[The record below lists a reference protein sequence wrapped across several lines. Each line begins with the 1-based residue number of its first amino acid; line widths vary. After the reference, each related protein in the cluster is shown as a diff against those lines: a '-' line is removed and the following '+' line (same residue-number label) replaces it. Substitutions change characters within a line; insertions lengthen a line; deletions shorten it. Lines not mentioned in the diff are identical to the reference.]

1 MCSHAALELA
11 AVISITQTIG
21 SLVVHAKRNTGPR
34 GPVDFVD
41 EAPHLLLKLSLEQ
54 ELHRNGASFQ
64 GNLRVLI
71 DVSKLPGGLYVLV
84 AAVEV
89 AGQRCNE
96 RELPALVL
104 VGGGTHVNAVAT
116 LLEGIASMNAGNS
129 GLYAT

>member
-1 MCSHAALELA
+1 VCSHAALELA

-34 GPVDFVD
+34 GFVD
-41 EAPHLLLKLSLEQ
+41 EAPHLLLKISLEQ

-71 DVSKLPGGLYVLV
+71 DVSKLPGGPYVLV
-84 AAVEV
+84 TAVEV

-104 VGGGTHVNAVAT
+104 VGVRHACECGGNVA
-116 LLEGIASMNAGNS
+116 
-129 GLYAT
+129 